1 MFLLAV
7 ENFVKLISVGIVLS
21 QLDFFISYFNSKTF
35 SRLPLFFSHSSFT
48 NNVIF
53 IIFRWYNFVLLTDY
67 LTFSFTNYT
76 KQASLE
82 KVMKGFA
89 ELFLFALKSSSR
101 R

>member
-21 QLDFFISYFNSKTF
+21 QLDFSIQRLSQDFPYFS
-35 SRLPLFFSHSSFT
+35 LIPLSL
-48 NNVIF
+48 IM
-53 IIFRWYNFVLLTDY
+53 WLTDY